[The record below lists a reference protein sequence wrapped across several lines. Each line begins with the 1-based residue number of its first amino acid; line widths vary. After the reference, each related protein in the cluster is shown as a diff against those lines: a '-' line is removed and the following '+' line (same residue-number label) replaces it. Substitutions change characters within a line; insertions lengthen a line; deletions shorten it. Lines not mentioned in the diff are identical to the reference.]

1 MILLQAQDVGR
12 AFDGVDLFTHI
23 NLQVQEGGRVALV
36 GPNGIGKTTLLHILT
51 GAAEPDYG
59 HMSYKKGM
67 TIGYL
72 AQNSGLDS
80 DKEIYVE
87 MLDGFKELRAQE
99 KRVHEMEAEIADPDL
114 LKDQKRYETTLNRY
128 DQLAH
133 DFREAGGY
141 GYEAEIRSVLAGFNF
156 PESRFHD
163 KIATLSGGER
173 SRLALA
179 KMLLAK
185 HDLIILDEPTNHLDI
200 DTLTWL
206 EGYLKGYPGAILI
219 VSHDQYFLDHTVSEV
234 YELSPSGATH
244 YHGNYTEYRKQ
255 RADNLDLA
263 WKAYN
268 KQQEEINKLQE
279 FVDKNIVR
287 ASSTKQAQS
296 RRKQL
301 EKMVRLPKP
310 SGDSSVHFHFTA
322 AKQSGNV
329 VLTVSDASVGY
340 ADGPVMSGPIDL
352 EINKGERIAVVGPN
366 GVGKSTLLK
375 SVLGKIPFKAGSAK
389 FGTNVTPGY
398 YDQEQQ
404 NLNPKNTVLE
414 EVWSQHPTMPEREI
428 RSALAA
434 FLLTAEDVDKP
445 VAALSGGQKARL
457 TLTKLALNHDNFLIL
472 DEPTNHLDI
481 NSKEVLESALAD
493 FNGTVLF
500 VSHDRYFINALAQ
513 RTVAISP
520 QGSTTYLGN
529 WDYYQEKIAPQADE
543 TAAPSSSGSS
553 APSAANKAYQASKDE
568 QRAQRKLQRRVDDA
582 ETKVDDLTDQQTAIE
597 TEMAKPENA
606 ASAIKLQDMQKELD
620 ALSTQLSAAEDE
632 WENASLE
639 LEDFNDKLGK

>member
-1 MILLQAQDVGR
+1 MILLQAQDIGR

-23 NLQVQEGGRVALV
+23 NLQVQDNSRIALV
-36 GPNGIGKTTLLHILT
+36 GPNGIGKSTLIHILT
-51 GAAEPDYG
+51 GDAEPDAG
-59 HMSYKKGM
+59 HMTYKKNLS
-67 TIGYL
+67 IGYL

-80 DKEIYVE
+80 ENEIYTE
-87 MLDGFKELRAQE
+87 MLDGFADLRAMEHQ
-99 KRVHEMEAEIADPDL
+99 VHALEAKLADPDIMADPQQSQEVL
-114 LKDQKRYETTLNRY
+114 SQY

-133 DFREAGGY
+133 DFREQGGY
-141 GYEAEIRSVLAGFNF
+141 SYEAEIRNVLAGFRF
-156 PESRFHD
+156 PESRYHD
-163 KIATLSGGER
+163 PIKTLSGGER

-179 KMLLAK
+179 KMLLAR

-206 EGYLKGYPGAILI
+206 EGYLKAYKGAILI

-234 YELSPSGATH
+234 YELSATGATH
-244 YHGNYTEYRKQ
+244 YHGNYTQYRTQ
-255 RADNLDLA
+255 RAANLEQA

-301 EKMVRLPKP
+301 EKMERLAKP
-310 SGDSSVHFHFTA
+310 TGEASAHFRFSA
-322 AKQSGNV
+322 NQSSGNV

-340 ADGPVMSGPIDL
+340 TDGPVMAGPIDF
-352 EINKGERIAVVGPN
+352 EIRKGERIAIVGPN

-375 SVLGKIPFKAGSAK
+375 SILNKIPFKAGQATL
-389 FGTNVTPGY
+389 GANVTPGY

-414 EVWSQHPTMPEREI
+414 EVWSQHPTLPEREI

-434 FLLTAEDVDKP
+434 FLLTAEDVEKP
-445 VAALSGGQKARL
+445 VSALSGGQKARL
-457 TLTKLALNHDNFLIL
+457 TLTKLAMNHDNFLIL

-481 NSKEVLESALAD
+481 NSKEVLEAALAD
-493 FNGTVLF
+493 FDGTVLF
-500 VSHDRYFINALAQ
+500 VSHDRYFINTLAN

-520 QGSTTYLGN
+520 SGSTTYLGN
-529 WDYYQEKIAPQADE
+529 WDYYQEKIAPTPDDT
-543 TAAPSSSGSS
+543 TAEHQKS
-553 APSAANKAYQASKDE
+553 APSAANQAYQASKED
-568 QRAQRKLQRRVDDA
+568 QRAQRKLQRRVDEIEA
-582 ETKVDDLTDQQTAIE
+582 KLDDLTTQATEIE
-597 TEMAKPENA
+597 TEMAKPENG
-606 ASAIKLQDMQKELD
+606 ASAIKLQELQQDLD
-620 ALSTQLSAAEDE
+620 AINAEMENCEAE
-632 WENASLE
+632 WETASLE
-639 LEDFNDKLGK
+639 LEEFTSRLDG